1 MDNQYVEWRE
11 NGYWIR
17 ETRISL
23 DSIVY
28 AFLNGISPETI
39 AYECFTSLTLE
50 QVYGAIAYYLGH
62 RSQIDAYLKQ
72 GEAEFEALRQIARTT
87 NPALTQKLIQ
97 ARRQP
102 IMTGV

>member
-39 AYECFTSLTLE
+39 TYECFTSLTLE
-50 QVYGAIAYYLGH
+50 QVYGAIAYYLG
-62 RSQIDAYLKQ
+62 RRPQIDAYLKQ
-72 GEAEFEALRQIARTT
+72 GEAEFEALRQTARAA

>member
-11 NGYWIR
+11 SGYWIR

-62 RSQIDAYLKQ
+62 RAQIDAYLKQ
-72 GEAEFEALRQIARTT
+72 GEAEFEALRKTARST

-97 ARRQP
+97 ARQE
-102 IMTGV
+102 IMTRI